1 MKLSI
6 FNIPRPSSGNLFFLF
21 LLTLVLISPVFGQK
35 RDNLTN
41 EEDLM
46 VREAQEIDLRM
57 QVFSKVINRRIFAV
71 ETPNAAE
78 TKESQKDINRDWGAI
93 RTGTN
98 AELFYDI
105 QKTLEEAIAKLD
117 DVAERNQKNPL
128 FGKAVHTLADNC
140 QKWIPKFKNFGQKA
154 ETDLER
160 NALENSISSCE
171 QIVEASAKVS
181 REVPKEKKKKVQN

>member
-6 FNIPRPSSGNLFFLF
+6 FNRPHLSSGKILFLF
-21 LLTLVLISPVFGQK
+21 LIALVFISPVFGQK

-41 EEDLM
+41 EEDLL

-57 QVFSKVINRRIFAV
+57 QVFSKVIDRRIFAV

-98 AELFYDI
+98 AELFYDV

-117 DVAERNQKNPL
+117 DVAERDQKNPL
-128 FGKAVHTLADNC
+128 FDKAVHILADNC
-140 QKWIPKFKNFGQKA
+140 RKWMPKFKTFGQKA
-154 ETDLER
+154 ENDSER
-160 NALENSISSCE
+160 NALENSINSCE
-171 QIVEASAKVS
+171 QIVEASGKVS
-181 REVPKEKKKKVQN
+181 REVPKEKKKKDQN